1 MARSSFIRKKKNNHT
16 RRVHRKNK
24 QQKGG
29 VTTPVV
35 YVPSTVAEL
44 NDYHILLYM
53 TYLFNN
59 LQLKD
64 KLNLDSASSTSFDNI
79 VEAIGTSIISDPA
92 INNMLSSL
100 VVQIKAL
107 TSRPNIQQK
116 LKEAIN
122 NVKTKITPGLHTAMK
137 TELNTFLNNLL

>member
-1 MARSSFIRKKKNNHT
+1 MARSSFIRKKNNHT
-16 RRVHRKNK
+16 RKVHRKNR

-35 YVPSTVAEL
+35 YVPASVGEL

-53 TYLFNN
+53 IYLFNN

-64 KLNLDSASSTSFDNI
+64 KLNLDGESSTSFDNI
-79 VEAIGTSIISDPA
+79 VEAIGTSIISEPA
-92 INNMLSSL
+92 INNMLSSF

-107 TSRPNIQQK
+107 SSRPNIQQK
-116 LKEAIN
+116 LKEAID
-122 NVKTKITPGLHTAMK
+122 NVKTKIKPGLHTAMK